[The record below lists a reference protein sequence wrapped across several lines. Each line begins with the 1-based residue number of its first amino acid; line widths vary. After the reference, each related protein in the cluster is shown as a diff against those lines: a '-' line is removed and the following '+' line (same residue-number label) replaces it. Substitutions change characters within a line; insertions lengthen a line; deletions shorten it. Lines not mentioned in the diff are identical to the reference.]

1 MLANATMAP
10 RRRPEIELTH
20 GGESL
25 VVLALAFVVLRPKR
39 MQLMLGHV
47 GRAKARFDN
56 PTEILNPNGLREL
69 TRRPERRS
77 RRCATFENDL
87 RQEESEQRGFKG
99 ENGTGMKNLT
109 GSAPLHQSFV
119 RRGKRQ
125 WDTPRL
131 LTVLKKERR
140 LVLHLQPDDGPR
152 RIV

>member
-10 RRRPEIELTH
+10 RRRPEIELTY

-87 RQEESEQRGFKG
+87 RQEESEQRGI
-99 ENGTGMKNLT
+99 
-109 GSAPLHQSFV
+109 Q
-119 RRGKRQ
+119 RRKRNRHEKLNWLSTPASVICKEGKTAVGYSTTSHCPEERTSPPV
-125 WDTPRL
+125 TPTAR
-131 LTVLKKERR
+131 
-140 LVLHLQPDDGPR
+140 
-152 RIV
+152 